1 MLQPVLLTRKV
12 RCPLIGQKLQF
23 RKWTSSNGKWT
34 TTKRIHV
41 RIFFHGKRGELRQR
55 YREGQDDQL
64 GALGLVVDMI
74 VLWNTLY
81 MQAAIDQ
88 LRAEGYP
95 VDEDIPHLSPPVH
108 DHINMPGRYSF
119 WIPDSVSRGE
129 LRPLR
134 NPSDP
139 GP

>member
-1 MLQPVLLTRKV
+1 
-12 RCPLIGQKLQF
+12 
-23 RKWTSSNGKWT
+23 
-34 TTKRIHV
+34 
-41 RIFFHGKRGELRQR
+41 
-55 YREGQDDQL
+55 
-64 GALGLVVDMI
+64 MI

-95 VDEDIPHLSPPVH
+95 VLEEDIASLNPHVH
-108 DHINMPGRYSF
+108 DHINMLGRYSF
-119 WIPDSVSRGE
+119 SIPESVAHGE

>member
-1 MLQPVLLTRKV
+1 
-12 RCPLIGQKLQF
+12 
-23 RKWTSSNGKWT
+23 
-34 TTKRIHV
+34 
-41 RIFFHGKRGELRQR
+41 
-55 YREGQDDQL
+55 
-64 GALGLVVDMI
+64 
-74 VLWNTLY
+74 

-95 VDEDIPHLSPPVH
+95 VLDEDVARLNPHVH
-108 DHINMPGRYSF
+108 DHINMLGRYSF
-119 WIPDSVSRGE
+119 SIPESVAHGD